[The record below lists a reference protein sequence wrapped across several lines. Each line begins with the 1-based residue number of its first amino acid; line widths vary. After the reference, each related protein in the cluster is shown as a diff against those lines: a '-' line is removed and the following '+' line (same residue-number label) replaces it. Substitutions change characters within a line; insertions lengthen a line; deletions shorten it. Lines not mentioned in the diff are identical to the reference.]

1 MNTQELLANLKIDL
15 GIVTTA
21 YDQRLTALLDVA
33 VKELEREGVTLSL
46 SDGAYSDISDA
57 NLVIEYASYLWR
69 KRDSG
74 EGMPRMLRWQIN
86 NRLFDMGSD
95 SE

>member
-33 VKELEREGVTLSL
+33 VKELEREGVSLSL
-46 SDGAYSDISDA
+46 SNDVYSDISDA